1 MSYDYSNYT
10 NFGIN
15 NEVERYAYAGWLI
28 FVVFCSLLGDTII
41 LVASIKYQAFN
52 LHKIVV
58 VFIQHLAVCD
68 LFDSIGNILPAIFS
82 LIANSGGSS
91 KDFNFVRF
99 FINYYVN
106 CVISYLIGAL
116 TLGKLLLLKYPLR
129 TVSWT
134 TRQAH
139 KSAAAIWMVLLSIPT
154 LHLLIDKDDVTFDY
168 RVYFCTY
175 RYSSSVWQILSPITS
190 LAMFAPNIIMVV
202 SSILLLKEARKVVRG
217 TRESLRWKGVMAVVL
232 TATINILTYIPIT
245 AYFMAEPFVTK
256 NPLAPG
262 IFYVEFYR
270 STTSTLGINVLGNFF
285 VYSLTVS
292 SFRTFLR
299 IKMRQTALFL
309 TKKVPC
315 YVNADTEDE
324 AGSGVNNGISK
335 LPGRQVT
342 EVPVNFS
349 TFV

>member
-10 NFGIN
+10 NFGIK

-41 LVASIKYQAFN
+41 LVASVKYQTFN
-52 LHKIVV
+52 IHKIVV

-68 LFDSIGNILPAIFS
+68 LFDSIGNMLPAIFS

-91 KDFNFVRF
+91 KDFNYVRF
-99 FINYYVN
+99 FITYFVN
-106 CVISYLIGAL
+106 CVSANLICAV

-129 TVSWT
+129 TGSWT

-139 KSAAAIWMVLLSIPT
+139 KSAAAIWMVLLFVPT

-168 RVYFCTY
+168 RLYFCMY
-175 RYSSSVWQILSPITS
+175 KYSSSVWQILSPITS
-190 LAMFAPNIIMVV
+190 LAIFAPNIVIVV

-217 TRESLRWKGVMAVVL
+217 TRESLRWKGIMPVL
-232 TATINILTYIPIT
+232 ITATIYTISYIPVT

-256 NPLAPG
+256 NPSAPG

-270 STTSTLGINVLGNFF
+270 ATTAILGINVLGNFF
-285 VYSLTVS
+285 VYSLTVT
-292 SFRTFLR
+292 SFRTFLKMR
-299 IKMRQTALFL
+299 MRQTALYTRYL
-309 TKKVPC
+309 C
-315 YVNADTEDE
+315 SRAHS
-324 AGSGVNNGISK
+324 A
-335 LPGRQVT
+335 
-342 EVPVNFS
+342 
-349 TFV
+349 